1 MQDPAPRRGLVVL
14 VALLIVGVVTA
25 TGLTLVDNMADT
37 VDPQEEPQV
46 VSIHLDPSDI
56 IRYDA
61 PGDSWAPYDGREIE
75 IDLASLIVE
84 IDSRELL
91 VDPPDRIEIDLGSL
105 LVDPPDLGSLLV
117 DPPDLG
123 SLLVDPDSREQ
134 HTNDQQIEI
143 GNHTL

>member
-1 MQDPAPRRGLVVL
+1 MQDPAPRRGLVVP

-75 IDLASLIVE
+75 IDLGSLLVDP
-84 IDSRELL
+84 DSRELL
-91 VDPPDRIEIDLGSL
+91 VDPPDSREIEMDLGSL
-105 LVDPPDLGSLLV
+105 LVDPPD
-117 DPPDLG
+117 
-123 SLLVDPDSREQ
+123 SRE
-134 HTNDQQIEI
+134 IEI

>member
-1 MQDPAPRRGLVVL
+1 MQDPAPRRGLVVP

-75 IDLASLIVE
+75 IYWSLDLGSLLVDL
-84 IDSRELL
+84 DSRELL
-91 VDPPDRIEIDLGSL
+91 VDPPDRIEMDLGSL

-117 DPPDLG
+117 DPPD
-123 SLLVDPDSREQ
+123 SRE
-134 HTNDQQIEI
+134 IEI

>member
-1 MQDPAPRRGLVVL
+1 MQDPAPRRGLVVP

-75 IDLASLIVE
+75 M
-84 IDSRELL
+84 
-91 VDPPDRIEIDLGSL
+91 DLGSL

-117 DPPDLG
+117 DPPD
-123 SLLVDPDSREQ
+123 SRE
-134 HTNDQQIEI
+134 NEI

>member
-1 MQDPAPRRGLVVL
+1 MQDPAPRRGLVVP

-75 IDLASLIVE
+75 MDLGSLLVDP
-84 IDSRELL
+84 DSRELL
-91 VDPPDRIEIDLGSL
+91 VDPPDSREIEMDLGSL

-117 DPPDLG
+117 DPPD
-123 SLLVDPDSREQ
+123 SRE
-134 HTNDQQIEI
+134 IEI

>member
-75 IDLASLIVE
+75 IDLGSLRVDP
-84 IDSRELL
+84 DSRELL

-117 DPPDLG
+117 DPPD
-123 SLLVDPDSREQ
+123 SREQ

>member
-75 IDLASLIVE
+75 MDLGSLRVRL
-84 IDSRELL
+84 DSRELL
-91 VDPPDRIEIDLGSL
+91 VDPPDRIEMDLGSL

-117 DPPDLG
+117 DPPD
-123 SLLVDPDSREQ
+123 SRE
-134 HTNDQQIEI
+134 IEI